1 MTAGILASNQ
11 LSFKM
16 NLCGTFKRSVRY
28 TFMAELKYI
37 EAGMLS
43 VCLSA
48 SIIHSPQG
56 TVLNIVM
63 RIQKWRSFMEIE
75 PRNHPLALF

>member
-28 TFMAELKYI
+28 TFMAELKYL

-43 VCLSA
+43 VC
-48 SIIHSPQG
+48 
-56 TVLNIVM
+56 
-63 RIQKWRSFMEIE
+63 KYYSFSTGNSSQHCHENPE
-75 PRNHPLALF
+75 VEVVYGN